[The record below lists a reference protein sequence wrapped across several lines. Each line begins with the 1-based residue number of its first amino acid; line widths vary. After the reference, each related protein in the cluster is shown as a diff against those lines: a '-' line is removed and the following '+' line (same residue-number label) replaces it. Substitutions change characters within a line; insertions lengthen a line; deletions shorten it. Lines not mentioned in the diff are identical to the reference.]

1 MHAPLQRSA
10 GTRDELIAVFEID
23 YNKDVIMK
31 AERRCIKDFEFD
43 PHWAR
48 GRLLDEGA
56 KR

>member
-1 MHAPLQRSA
+1 
-10 GTRDELIAVFEID
+10 VFEID

-31 AERRCIKDFEFD
+31 AERRFIKDFEFD

-48 GRLLDEGA
+48 ARLFDEGA